1 MKIILSDE
9 ESALLLRLARA
20 AGVSKLSLAEKSIA
34 EDVSIDDVEE
44 LCELI
49 SNEFMMNGIEEN
61 FEPNSYGLELEALL
75 DAVNRERL
83 RIS

>member
-1 MKIILSDE
+1 MSDE

-20 AGVSKLSLAEKSIA
+20 AGVAKLSLAEKSIA